1 MIKYVV
7 FETEEEWLDFRAPFF
22 TASEAS
28 KLLTE
33 PKKKDEVL
41 SVGAKTYIRKKTAA
55 ILAPREPSYYNSAME
70 HGKNTE
76 PIAAVRFAAHFGT
89 NIDSDDIIY
98 TSENG
103 FVFFYD
109 DEYNIGG
116 TPDLILRILKKSG
129 EIKCPN
135 SDTHLEYL
143 LLKTPEDVR
152 TYLPEY
158 YGQMQTNMYL
168 TQTDECIFMSYDNRF
183 YNEELH
189 EHFITI
195 PRDNEYIERLL
206 IKAKFG
212 KEYKEQIL
220 KTINEKSCQSSTTR
234 KATKPRRSTT
244 KKTITGSTS
253 GISK

>member
-1 MIKYVV
+1 MIKYAV
-7 FETEEEWLDFRAPFF
+7 FETEEEWLDFRAHYF

-28 KLLTE
+28 KLLVE

-41 SVGAKTYIRKKTAA
+41 SVGAKTYIRKKAA
-55 ILAPREPSYYNSAME
+55 ALLAPREPSYFNSAME

-76 PIAAVRFAAHFGT
+76 PLAAVKFAAHFGT
-89 NIDSDDIIY
+89 HIDADDIIY

-143 LLKTPEDVR
+143 LLKTAEDVKM
-152 TYLPEY
+152 YLPEY

-168 TQTDECIFMSYDNRF
+168 TKTDECIFMSFDNRF
-183 YNEELH
+183 YNEQLH
-189 EHFITI
+189 EHYISI
-195 PRDNEYIERLL
+195 PRDDEYIEKLL
-206 IKAKFG
+206 LKAKFG

-220 KTINEKSCQSSTTR
+220 KTINEKCQSSTAR

-244 KKTITGSTS
+244 KKIITGSGS